1 MSSKNNFESPN
12 HFMVLDAISKGLT
25 SVHKITSATKLDNE
39 EIEAIIIELLT
50 QRLIVKRE
58 RKAFIFGKKKTELR
72 ITEVGSKLLN
82 AKKQELDQKR
92 QEMQEDYDNGDGAH
106 LHSYMDAN
114 RMWIPMMLFSGVMD
128 MMFFTSMMSFMG
140 LGINSMESQ
149 FIETDSNHHG
159 AESSVGSTHSF
170 HYQSAAS
177 NDDSSTGD
185 GSGHD
190 NSGVDSGGFDGFEG
204 GGGFDSF

>member
-1 MSSKNNFESPN
+1 
-12 HFMVLDAISKGLT
+12 
-25 SVHKITSATKLDNE
+25 
-39 EIEAIIIELLT
+39 
-50 QRLIVKRE
+50 
-58 RKAFIFGKKKTELR
+58 
-72 ITEVGSKLLN
+72 
-82 AKKQELDQKR
+82 
-92 QEMQEDYDNGDGAH
+92 MQEAYDNGDGAH
-106 LHSYMDAN
+106 LHSYIDAN

-140 LGINSMESQ
+140 LGINSIESH
-149 FIETDSNHHG
+149 FIETDSNHHN
-159 AESSVGSTHSF
+159 AEASAGSKHSF
-170 HYQSAAS
+170 HDQSAAS